1 MLLKSRISQSLKCFN
16 ASKHTDNMS
25 LFELQAEGDY
35 AQEELISP
43 TNIKKEKDEE
53 ERRKATNN
61 EESSNSNSNSNRNS
75 SSNSNINSNSSS
87 NSNDSY
93 AQFGQSVANHLRES
107 NLSKGKL
114 LVLQGEI
121 LATIAKHVA

>member
-1 MLLKSRISQSLKCFN
+1 
-16 ASKHTDNMS
+16 MS

-61 EESSNSNSNSNRNS
+61 EESSNSSNSNRNS

-87 NSNDSY
+87 NNNDSY

>member
-1 MLLKSRISQSLKCFN
+1 
-16 ASKHTDNMS
+16 MS

-61 EESSNSNSNSNRNS
+61 EESSNSNSNRNS
-75 SSNSNINSNSSS
+75 GSNSNINSNSSS